1 LPLFVIV
8 DGWLAIIFLGFC
20 GFRAGQRVT
29 VLAFAAA
36 RRRRAVSMA
45 VFLVV
50 EMNDPFH
57 GFITI
62 PSRMMEQTLEQ
73 ITQAQVSSAPAPA
86 ASR

>member
-1 LPLFVIV
+1 
-8 DGWLAIIFLGFC
+8 
-20 GFRAGQRVT
+20 VT
-29 VLAFAAA
+29 MLAFAAGA
-36 RRRRAVSMA
+36 AAVSMA

-57 GFITI
+57 GIITI

-73 ITQAQVSSAPAPA
+73 ITQAQKPSAPAPA